1 MQFEIWILN
10 WFTNQNCIW
19 IHEGKSW
26 SGSPLNR
33 FIVIPGNALLSWAPP
48 LLASILLECK
58 MSSFYRIDHRWKSH
72 RKQETWRYCWVGQ
85 VWALR
90 NKKNSVPINI
100 AVKGASGW
108 WGYAFAQQSCSQ
120 HRESL
125 RECHAGG
132 CCRRWV
138 PARKQKKKFSW
149 YVLCPLGTLEVEAKQ
164 RLCSA
169 SCLKKRY
176 TKC

>member
-1 MQFEIWILN
+1 MDTWREELIRIPPKSIYCDPRKCIAFMSTTTAGIYHSGMQ
-10 WFTNQNCIW
+10 
-19 IHEGKSW
+19 
-26 SGSPLNR
+26 
-33 FIVIPGNALLSWAPP
+33 
-48 LLASILLECK
+48 
-58 MSSFYRIDHRWKSH
+58 SSFYRIDHRRKSH
-72 RKQETWRYCWVGQ
+72 REQETWRYCWVGQ

-108 WGYAFAQQSCSQ
+108 WGYAFAQQSDSQ

-125 RECHAGG
+125 RGCHAGG